1 MEIELLDENDGR
13 FEYAVPSSDEFSNE
27 LVLIFEVTPDPTG
40 EVSSDVKVFLAD
52 EDGVSVEIPTIQAD
66 AAPYIS
72 KAEAA
77 VVGMAEAEMD
87 DRLRDVDTF
96 DGWGGV

>member
-13 FEYAVPSSDEFSNE
+13 FEYMVPSSDEFSNE

-40 EVSSDVKVFLAD
+40 DVSSEVKVFLAD
-52 EDGVSVEIPTIQAD
+52 EDGVTVPVPATSAT
-66 AAPYIS
+66 AAPHIS
-72 KAEAA
+72 KAETVA
-77 VVGMAEAEMD
+77 VEMAEAEMD
-87 DRLRDVDTF
+87 DRLRNVDTF

>member
-52 EDGVSVEIPTIQAD
+52 EDGVSVEIPATD
-66 AAPYIS
+66 SAPYIS
-72 KAEAA
+72 KAETIA
-77 VVGMAEAEMD
+77 VDMAEAEMY